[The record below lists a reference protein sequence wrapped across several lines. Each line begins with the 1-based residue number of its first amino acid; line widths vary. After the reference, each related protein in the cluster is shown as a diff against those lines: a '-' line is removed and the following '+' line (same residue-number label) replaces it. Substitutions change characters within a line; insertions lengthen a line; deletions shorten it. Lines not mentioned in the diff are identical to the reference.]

1 MELFVNAFSMRKNLS
16 KLLETNTDSKQL
28 SCIHGIRFLSV
39 SWIILGHS
47 MLWSNYQIYSKSLLI
62 FIYIFIRKKT
72 NPFNKLTNTNS
83 KNLL

>member
-16 KLLETNTDSKQL
+16 KLLATNTDSKQL

-62 FIYIFIRKKT
+62 FINIFIRKKT